1 MPIINAIAFICQDV
15 LLKFKRIS
23 VYNDIAAEWTFVVS
37 GSIVRICVCG
47 VYGLDAKAKVL
58 AELIDRR
65 GSRRA
70 FAESIGLPPTTLQSM
85 LTRGVGRAS
94 IDNVMK
100 VCRAL
105 GITVEQL
112 EAMAR
117 GLEENREISAI
128 AAHHDGEDWTEE
140 ELEEIERFK
149 EFVRMRRQLKQR
161 ENQEKQE

>member
-1 MPIINAIAFICQDV
+1 
-15 LLKFKRIS
+15 
-23 VYNDIAAEWTFVVS
+23 
-37 GSIVRICVCG
+37 
-47 VYGLDAKAKVL
+47 LDAKARVL

-94 IDNVMK
+94 IDNVIK

-112 EAMAR
+112 ESMAVA
-117 GLEENREISAI
+117 LEENRGIETI

-149 EFVRMRRQLKQR
+149 AFVRMKRQQKQGQ
-161 ENQEKQE
+161 NQE

>member
-1 MPIINAIAFICQDV
+1 
-15 LLKFKRIS
+15 
-23 VYNDIAAEWTFVVS
+23 
-37 GSIVRICVCG
+37 
-47 VYGLDAKAKVL
+47 LDAKAKVL
-58 AELIDRR
+58 AALIDRR

-94 IDNVMK
+94 IDNVIK

-117 GLEENREISAI
+117 GWEENRDISEIATI
-128 AAHHDGEDWTEE
+128 AAHHDGEDWTAE

-149 EFVRMRRQLKQR
+149 AFVRMKRMQKPERQ
-161 ENQEKQE
+161 E

>member
-1 MPIINAIAFICQDV
+1 VQ
-15 LLKFKRIS
+15 LKIERIF
-23 VYNDIAAEWTFVVS
+23 VYNGSTTEWTFACFDDVM
-37 GSIVRICVCG
+37 RICVCG

-117 GLEENREISAI
+117 GLEENRDISTI